1 MSEVGAKRHAEV
13 AAGQAGER
21 LDRALANAFADLSRT
36 RIRGLIDAG
45 LVRVNGRPVTQA
57 SLRLKG
63 GETLDITVP
72 PLTEPVPEAQAMP
85 LAIVYEDGD
94 LLVINKPAG
103 LVVHPAKGRADGT
116 LVNALLAHCGDSLS
130 GIGGVRRPGIVH
142 RIDKDTSG
150 LIVVAKNDLAHAG
163 LSAQFEAHTVDRAY
177 EAVVWG
183 APYPRTGTVTG
194 NIARDPANRLRMT
207 VVRPGRG
214 KPAVTHYRVLQTFD
228 TIASHIASHVE
239 CRLETGR
246 THQIRVHLGSIGH
259 PLLGDP
265 VYGRNPPKV
274 GGVAPEVT
282 EAIAVLKGQALHAR
296 RIGFQHPR
304 TAETLV
310 FEGELPS
317 EIKQLLESLRQQDG
331 NIRTRPAATKKLPE

>member
-1 MSEVGAKRHAEV
+1 MSEVDAKRHAEV
-13 AAGQAGER
+13 AAEQAGER
-21 LDRALANAFADLSRT
+21 LDRVLAAALPDLSRT
-36 RIRGLIDAG
+36 RLRGLIDAG
-45 LVRVNGRPVTQA
+45 HVRVDGKAVTQA

-63 GETLDITVP
+63 GERLDVTVP
-72 PLTEPVPEAQAMP
+72 PLIEPVPEAQDIP
-85 LAIVYEDGD
+85 LDIVYEDGD

-103 LVVHPAKGRADGT
+103 LVVHPAVGSADGT
-116 LVNALLAHCGDSLS
+116 LVNALLAHCGGSLS

-150 LIVVAKNDLAHAG
+150 LIIVAKNDLAHAG

-183 APYPRTGTVTG
+183 APYPRSGTVTG
-194 NIARDPANRLRMT
+194 NIARDPGNRLRMAMA
-207 VVRPGRG
+207 RPGRG
-214 KPAVTHYRVLQTFD
+214 KTAVTHYRALQTFD
-228 TIASHIASHVE
+228 TIASHIE

-246 THQIRVHLGSIGH
+246 THQIRVHMGSIGH

-274 GGVAPEVT
+274 GDVAPEVT
-282 EAIAVLKGQALHAR
+282 DAIAALKGQALHAR

-304 TAETLV
+304 TGKTLV

-317 EIKQLLESLRQQDG
+317 EFKQLLKSL
-331 NIRTRPAATKKLPE
+331 EH

>member
-1 MSEVGAKRHAEV
+1 MSEVDAKRHVEV
-13 AAGQAGER
+13 AAEQAGER
-21 LDRALANAFADLSRT
+21 LDRVLAAALPDLSRT
-36 RIRGLIDAG
+36 RLRGLIDAG
-45 LVRVNGRPVTQA
+45 HVRVDGKAVTQP

-63 GETLDITVP
+63 GERLDVTVP
-72 PLTEPVPEAQAMP
+72 PLLEPVPEAQDIP
-85 LAIVYEDGD
+85 LAIVHEDGD

-103 LVVHPAKGRADGT
+103 LVVHPAVGSADGT

-163 LSAQFEAHTVDRAY
+163 LSVQFEAHTVDRAY

-183 APYPRTGTVTG
+183 APYPRTCTITG
-194 NIARDPANRLRMT
+194 NISRDPANRLRMAMA
-207 VVRPGRG
+207 RPGRG
-214 KPAVTHYRVLQTFD
+214 KTAVTHYRVLQTFD
-228 TIASHIASHVE
+228 TIASHIE

-246 THQIRVHLGSIGH
+246 THQIRVHMGSIGH

-274 GGVAPEVT
+274 GDVAPEVT
-282 EAIAVLKGQALHAR
+282 DAIAALKGQALHAR

-304 TAETLV
+304 TGKTLV

-317 EIKQLLESLRQQDG
+317 EFKQLLKSL
-331 NIRTRPAATKKLPE
+331 EH

>member
-1 MSEVGAKRHAEV
+1 MSEVDPKRHAEV
-13 AAGQAGER
+13 APERAGER
-21 LDRALANAFADLSRT
+21 LDRVLADAFTDLSRT
-36 RIRGLIDAG
+36 RIRSLIDDG
-45 LVRVNGRPVTQA
+45 HVQVNGKPMTQA

-63 GETLDITVP
+63 GEILAITVP
-72 PLTEPVPEAQAMP
+72 PLTEPVPEAQDIP
-85 LAIVYEDGD
+85 LDIVYEDSD

-103 LVVHPAKGRADGT
+103 LVVHPAVGSADGT
-116 LVNALLAHCGDSLS
+116 LVNALLSHCGDSLS

-183 APYPRTGTVTG
+183 APYPRQGTITG
-194 NIARDPANRLRMT
+194 NIARDPANRLRMAMA
-207 VVRPGRG
+207 RPGRG
-214 KPAVTHYRVLQTFD
+214 KSAVTHYRVLQTFD
-228 TIASHIASHVE
+228 TIASHVE

-246 THQIRVHLGSIGH
+246 THQIRVHMGSIGH

-265 VYGRNPPKV
+265 VYGRNPPKAGV
-274 GGVAPEVT
+274 VAPEVLK
-282 EAIAVLKGQALHAR
+282 AIAALKGQALHAR

-304 TAETLV
+304 TGETLV
-310 FEGELPS
+310 FEGELPG
-317 EIKQLLESLRQQDG
+317 EMKQLLQSLDHQ
-331 NIRTRPAATKKLPE
+331 